1 MMIPFVKTYL
11 TGNEILNISEA
22 IQSNASGDGHYTKEC
37 HAFLEKIIT
46 SQKCL
51 LTTSCT
57 SSLEMS
63 AILSEVSSG
72 DEVIMPSYTFVST
85 ANAFI
90 SRGARVIFADIRKDT
105 LNINEDIIEDLITE
119 KTKAI
124 IPVHY
129 AGVSCNMD
137 KIKKIAHKYNLLV
150 IEDAAQGILSKY
162 RNMPLGSIGDLG
174 CFSFHATKNIV
185 AGEGGALTINNIK
198 FAERAEII
206 REKGTNRN
214 QFLRG
219 QVDKY
224 TWVDVG
230 SSFLPNELTAAFL
243 IAQLKAS
250 RFITDERILIWN
262 YYHKNFEDLEH
273 AGLVRRPIIPEECT
287 HNAHLYYLI
296 LKDSFIRDKFIFEM
310 KKRDIQCTFHYIP
323 LHSSPF
329 YKNLYPKDNEHKF
342 KVTNDLSSRIVRLPL
357 WVGLKKFQDEII
369 ENVRDVIKLLN

>member
-1 MMIPFVKTYL
+1 MIPFVKTYL
-11 TGNEILNISEA
+11 TGNEILNISKA
-22 IQSNASGDGHYTKEC
+22 IQSNASGDGPYTKEC
-37 HAFLEKIIT
+37 HAFLEKIII
-46 SQKCL
+46 SKKCL

-63 AILSEVSSG
+63 AILSEVSIG

-105 LNINEDIIEDLITE
+105 LNINEDIIEDLISE

-262 YYHKNFEDLEH
+262 YYHNNFEDLEN
-273 AGLVRRPIIPEECT
+273 AGLVRRPIIPEDCT

-296 LKDSFIRDKFIFEM
+296 LKDTFIRDKFIFEM
-310 KKRDIQCTFHYIP
+310 KRRDIECTFHYIP

-329 YKNLYPKDNEHKF
+329 YKNLYPEDNENKF
-342 KVTNDLSSRIVRLPL
+342 EVTNDLSSRIVRLPL
-357 WVGLKKFQDEII
+357 WVGLKKFQDKII

>member
-1 MMIPFVKTYL
+1 MIPFVKTYL
-11 TGNEILNISEA
+11 TGDEILNISEA
-22 IQSNASGDGHYTKEC
+22 IQSNASGDGPYTKKC

-46 SQKCL
+46 SKKCL

-63 AILSEVSSG
+63 AILSEVSSD

-90 SRGARVIFADIRKDT
+90 SRGAKVVFADIREDT
-105 LNINEDIIEDLITE
+105 LNINENLIEELISE

-137 KIKKIAHKYNLLV
+137 EIKKIADKYNLLV

-162 RNMPLGSIGDLG
+162 QNKPLGSLGDLG

-185 AGEGGALTINNIK
+185 SGEGGAITINNIK

-206 REKGTNRN
+206 REKGTNRSLY
-214 QFLRG
+214 LRG

-250 RFITDERILIWN
+250 KYITDERLLIWN
-262 YYHKNFEDLEH
+262 YYHINFEDLENE
-273 AGLVRRPIIPEECT
+273 GLVRRPIIPKDCT

-296 LKDSFIRDKFIFEM
+296 LKDSNIRDKFIFEM
-310 KKRDIQCTFHYIP
+310 KRRDIQCTFHYVP

-329 YKNLYPKDNEHKF
+329 YKSQYCIEDENKF
-342 KVTNDLSSRIVRLPL
+342 TVTNDLSSRIVRLPL
-357 WVGLKKFQDEII
+357 WVGINKFQDKII
-369 ENVRDVIKLLN
+369 ENVIDVIKLLN